1 VTIFLGPISA
11 AAGMNLVYLDLGSA
25 GKKKMENMKKARQIR
40 QCLPMVFLLLF
51 LAGCAQPETRSA
63 APRALPSVVWS
74 DEDRDGFPDSAE
86 LASTN
91 DRQNLRRWMAGIAEW
106 QYYQMS
112 EAWNENQR
120 DCAGLVRF
128 ALREALRR
136 HDRAWFQAMNRG
148 LPPGGEYEVFAPDV
162 AGLSL
167 DHHPMGEKLFRIDF
181 GVFQLLDLANGKFA
195 EFADARS
202 LKNYNT
208 VFIGRDPGRA
218 LPGDLLFFHQ
228 PWVQRYPYH
237 VMIYL
242 GAASRESGGAID
254 WVVYHTGSNHG
265 VASRQGVRQ
274 VDQQSEGSGEM
285 KKVRLSMLQRHP
297 DPRWHPVTNN
307 RHFLGFFR
315 LKILD

>member
-1 VTIFLGPISA
+1 
-11 AAGMNLVYLDLGSA
+11 
-25 GKKKMENMKKARQIR
+25 MKKVRSVR
-40 QCLPMVFLLLF
+40 QCLPIFFLLF
-51 LAGCAQPETRSA
+51 LAGCEQSVPRPA

-74 DEDRDGFPDSAE
+74 DDDQDGFPDSAE
-86 LASTN
+86 LASAN

-112 EAWNENQR
+112 PAWNESQR

-148 LPPGGEYEVFAPDV
+148 LPPGAEYEVLAPDV
-162 AGLSL
+162 TGLSL
-167 DHHPMGEKLFRIDF
+167 DRHPMGEKLFRTDF
-181 GVFQLLDLANGKFA
+181 GIFQLSDLTDGKFA

-208 VFIGRDPGRA
+208 VFIGRDPARA
-218 LPGDLLFFHQ
+218 LTGDLLFYHQ

-242 GAASRESGGAID
+242 GAARREGGGEVD
-254 WVVYHTGSNHG
+254 WVVYHTGSNPA
-265 VASRQGVRQ
+265 VATGQGNRQ
-274 VDQQSEGSGEM
+274 VDQTGDGAGEM
-285 KKVRLSMLQRHP
+285 KMVRLSMLSRHP
-297 DPRWHPVTNN
+297 DPRWHPVASN
-307 RHFLGFFR
+307 RHFLGFYR